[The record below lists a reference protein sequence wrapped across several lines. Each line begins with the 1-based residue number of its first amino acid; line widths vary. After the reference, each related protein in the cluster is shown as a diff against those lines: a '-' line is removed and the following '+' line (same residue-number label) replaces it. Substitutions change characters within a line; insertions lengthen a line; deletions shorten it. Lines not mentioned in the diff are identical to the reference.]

1 MSTQIAPRTTSWSR
15 FLSLPGWVKSVMV
28 GWVAAMLL
36 AVGIA
41 VASDST
47 PKPVLPPAAGAS
59 ASPSPTADPAK
70 EAVAAAPQ
78 KSASLASAD
87 VAITSCA
94 VDQVGYASATVR
106 VTNNSSKPSNYLVTV
121 TFESKDGTTQVATGF
136 VAVDSLQP
144 GQHSDETANSFKESA
159 GSFVCKV
166 NPKDVTRYAA

>member
-1 MSTQIAPRTTSWSR
+1 MATQIAPSTTSWSR

-70 EAVAAAPQ
+70 EAAAAAPQ
-78 KSASLASAD
+78 KSASPASAD

-94 VDQVGYASATVR
+94 VDQVGYSSATCAFMGGADLRGLSDTPARGVLDLCRPMTMISCYVR
-106 VTNNSSKPSNYLVTV
+106 CARGVC
-121 TFESKDGTTQVATGF
+121 QVQGLMETGI
-136 VAVDSLQP
+136 S
-144 GQHSDETANSFKESA
+144 
-159 GSFVCKV
+159 
-166 NPKDVTRYAA
+166 

>member
-1 MSTQIAPRTTSWSR
+1 MATQIAPSTTSWSR

-70 EAVAAAPQ
+70 EAAAAASFAG
-78 KSASLASAD
+78 SAVGDGLAEAP
-87 VAITSCA
+87 AA
-94 VDQVGYASATVR
+94 GGR
-106 VTNNSSKPSNYLVTV
+106 
-121 TFESKDGTTQVATGF
+121 TGF
-136 VAVDSLQP
+136 GVLSDATAIPTASNIAATHPTITDLTQP
-144 GQHSDETANSFKESA
+144 GRD
-159 GSFVCKV
+159 
-166 NPKDVTRYAA
+166 